1 MQKAQAGRGARAS
14 WSRGVTA
21 AEAGATGACGK
32 IGGLGLCRSRASART
47 AARAARRSQ
56 GRPRVA
62 RRGVV
67 TASGAAHRGAAAC
80 ACARSCRTAHR
91 RSSSVQGNRN
101 APERTHEDDDG
112 AHGVEVVASSPL
124 QPGPAPRV
132 EMDALRKLRRAG
144 GAPDTAAAARRC
156 SGDRHRSSDSSA
168 PRCDRSRAV
177 ASPRTRRRST
187 GCPGRIGCRRRPRPC
202 NRRT

>member
-1 MQKAQAGRGARAS
+1 MQKALAGRGARAS

-21 AEAGATGACGK
+21 AEAGSTGACGK

-56 GRPRVA
+56 GRHRVA
-62 RRGVV
+62 RRCVV

-101 APERTHEDDDG
+101 APERTHAGDDRV
-112 AHGVEVVASSPL
+112 HGDEAAASTPL
-124 QPGPAPRV
+124 QPGPKLRG
-132 EMDALRKLRRAG
+132 EMDALRNPRRDG
-144 GAPDTAAAARRC
+144 GVPDAAAAARRC
-156 SGDRHRSSDSSA
+156 SGGRAGSPGSDVPLPGATRVDAA
-168 PRCDRSRAV
+168 PHN
-177 ASPRTRRRST
+177 PRRNT
-187 GCPGRIGCRRRPRPC
+187 GCRGRTACTP
-202 NRRT
+202 